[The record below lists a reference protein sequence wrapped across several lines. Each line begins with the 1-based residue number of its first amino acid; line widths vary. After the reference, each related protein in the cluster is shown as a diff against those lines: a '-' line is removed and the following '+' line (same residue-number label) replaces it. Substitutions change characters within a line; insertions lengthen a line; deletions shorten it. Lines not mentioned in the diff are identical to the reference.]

1 MNDNEES
8 FFVGQ
13 GVAVAGS
20 VKMSFI
26 NVDLLRF
33 NSDWKTTALMILKIS
48 ETSLFYKQPLIFS
61 EMCNSYPKFLLLFQ
75 NNILAHLL
83 KMQCHF
89 SRFQTSWATNY
100 VDWKLVISFTNF
112 PPIRIIS
119 LHRFLIRIHYGGCK
133 KYNKLFFWITLR
145 CSLG

>member
-33 NSDWKTTALMILKIS
+33 NSD
-48 ETSLFYKQPLIFS
+48 
-61 EMCNSYPKFLLLFQ
+61 
-75 NNILAHLL
+75 
-83 KMQCHF
+83 
-89 SRFQTSWATNY
+89 
-100 VDWKLVISFTNF
+100 
-112 PPIRIIS
+112 
-119 LHRFLIRIHYGGCK
+119 
-133 KYNKLFFWITLR
+133 
-145 CSLG
+145 